1 LIPETWQRSR
11 ALRRFFKNPGAC
23 IGLVLV
29 LVLVAFALLGPL
41 VAAYPPTVS
50 DFSYGR
56 DSLGQPAGPGPR
68 HLLGTDILFRDLFSR
83 LASGARVSLLIA
95 SFATLIAVGV
105 GTLVGIAS
113 GMTVGTPARL
123 IDTLLM
129 RTVDVGLS
137 FPYLLLVMAIGAALG
152 DTTILTILLVLGL
165 SSWFGT
171 ARLVR
176 SKTLQV
182 RSLDYI
188 TAARALG
195 QTTPRI
201 LLRHVLPN
209 VVGPVIVQASAS
221 AANMILAEA
230 VLSYLQLGLPPP
242 TPSWGRMLYDGQ
254 AAFLLSPRLV
264 LAPGLFIVM
273 SVLGFNLLGEGLRD
287 ALDPQEDR

>member
-1 LIPETWQRSR
+1 LIHEAWSRSR

-23 IGLVLV
+23 IGLLLV
-29 LVLVAFALLGPL
+29 ALLVAFALVGPL
-41 VAAYPPTVS
+41 IAARPPELS
-50 DFSYGR
+50 DFTYGR
-56 DSLGQPAGPGPR
+56 DALGQPAGPSAR

-83 LASGARVSLLIA
+83 LAHGARVSLMIA
-95 SFATLIAVGV
+95 SFATAISIGV

-113 GMTVGTPARL
+113 GMTAGTRARTV
-123 IDTLLM
+123 DTLLM
-129 RTVDVGLS
+129 RGVDVGLS

-152 DTTILTILLVLGL
+152 QTTIVTILLVLGL

-171 ARLVR
+171 ARIVR

-182 RSLDYI
+182 RSLDFI

-209 VVGPVIVQASAS
+209 VAGPVIVIASAS
-221 AANMILAEA
+221 AANMILAES

-254 AAFLLSPRLV
+254 AALLLTPRLV
-264 LAPGLFIVM
+264 IAPGVLIVM
-273 SVLGFNLLGEGLRD
+273 AVLGFNLLGEGLRD
-287 ALDPQEDR
+287 ALDPQEER

>member
-1 LIPETWQRSR
+1 MIPESWSRSR

-23 IGLVLV
+23 IGLLLV
-29 LVLVAFALLGPL
+29 ALLVAFALVGPL
-41 VAAYPPTVS
+41 IATQPPELS
-50 DFSYGR
+50 DFGYGR
-56 DSLGQPAGPGPR
+56 DALGQPAGPSAR

-83 LASGARVSLLIA
+83 LAQGARVSLMIA
-95 SFATLIAVGV
+95 SFATLISIGV

-113 GMTVGTPARL
+113 GMTVGTRARTV
-123 IDTLLM
+123 DTLLM
-129 RTVDVGLS
+129 RAVDVGLS

-152 DTTILTILLVLGL
+152 QTTIVTILLVLGL

-171 ARLVR
+171 ARIVR
-176 SKTLQV
+176 GKTLQV
-182 RSLDYI
+182 RSLDFI

-209 VVGPVIVQASAS
+209 VAGPVIVIASAS
-221 AANMILAEA
+221 AANMILAES

-254 AAFLLSPRLV
+254 AAMLLTPRLV
-264 LAPGLFIVM
+264 IAPGVLIVM
-273 SVLGFNLLGEGLRD
+273 AVLGFNLLGEGLRD

>member
-1 LIPETWQRSR
+1 VYEAGLRSR
-11 ALRRFFKNPGAC
+11 AFRRFIKNPGAC

-29 LVLVAFALLGPL
+29 LLLVVFALLGPPL
-41 VAAYPPTVS
+41 ATFPPNLS
-50 DFSYGR
+50 DFVNGR
-56 DSLGQPAGPGPR
+56 NALGQPAGPSLAHP
-68 HLLGTDILFRDLFSR
+68 LGTDTLFRDLFSR
-83 LASGARVSLLIA
+83 LAQGARVSLLIA
-95 SFATLIAVGV
+95 TFATLISIGV
-105 GTLVGIAS
+105 GTLLGIVSGMSVGTRAS
-113 GMTVGTPARL
+113 GV
-123 IDTLLM
+123 DTLLM
-129 RTVDVGLS
+129 RLVDVGLS

-209 VVGPVIVQASAS
+209 VAGPVIVLASAS

-242 TPSWGRMLYDGQ
+242 TPSWGRMLYEGQ
-254 AAFLLSPRLV
+254 AAFLLTPRLV
-264 LAPGLFIVM
+264 LAPGLLIVM
-273 SVLGFNLLGEGLRD
+273 AVLGFNLLGEGLRD